1 MAASE
6 AGRPLIYAAYRDK
19 KLVNSFAL
27 VYEFLK
33 DQKATVGHLYQY
45 IERYFIQVERGS
57 LFEYI
62 LNTPVSF
69 IES

>member
-19 KLVNSFAL
+19 NLVTSFAE
-27 VYEFLK
+27 VYEYLRH
-33 DQKATVGHLYQY
+33 QRATVGDLYQY
-45 IERYFIQVERGS
+45 LELYSTQHTRVS

-62 LNTPVSF
+62 RILSNLPHKS
-69 IES
+69 